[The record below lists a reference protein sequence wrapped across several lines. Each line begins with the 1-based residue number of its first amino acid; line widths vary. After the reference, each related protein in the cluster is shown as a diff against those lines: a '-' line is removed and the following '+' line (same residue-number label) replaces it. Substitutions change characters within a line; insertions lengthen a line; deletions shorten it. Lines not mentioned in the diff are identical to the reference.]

1 KGPNKTYLLVS
12 HLNYFDTP
20 DSKDI
25 FYSFLNLSKKID
37 QSETKLFIQN
47 PLYFN
52 PKLKSYIISEM
63 LSYIFDN
70 KLETTFVDLEKTQPL
85 SKEEIHKIITDNHS
99 TSIAGHPGFHKT
111 YKRIKEIY
119 KWHNMKRDIKKFN
132 KNCEKCQ
139 QDKRNRHPIKAPM
152 HTTSTSD
159 RPFEKLFLDI
169 VGPLPLT
176 ENENRFILTLQDD
189 LTKFS

>member
-1 KGPNKTYLLVS
+1 SNDNKTYDNFIKFHYTNQDLIEYPIINDNIFRKSPNVLFIAKDFSPENKYFANLSETYDLDQINIENLNLYDTIVLNKGPNKTYLLVS
-12 HLNYFDTP
+12 HLNYFDSP

-70 KLETTFVDLEKTQPL
+70 KLETTFVDLEK
-85 SKEEIHKIITDNHS
+85 
-99 TSIAGHPGFHKT
+99 
-111 YKRIKEIY
+111 
-119 KWHNMKRDIKKFN
+119 
-132 KNCEKCQ
+132 
-139 QDKRNRHPIKAPM
+139 
-152 HTTSTSD
+152 
-159 RPFEKLFLDI
+159 
-169 VGPLPLT
+169 
-176 ENENRFILTLQDD
+176 
-189 LTKFS
+189 